1 MMDAASDNSN
11 RNGGAAMGMGGA
23 ERISSNLISRLLLV
37 SVDLLVFGICSWQMC
52 VMLVYVPSY

>member
-23 ERISSNLISRLLLV
+23 ERISSNLISRLILV
-37 SVDLLVFGICSWQMC
+37 SDPLFLFC
-52 VMLVYVPSY
+52 VRCW